1 MKTIKV
7 PKDFLELTFPWN
19 VPHNSTRRE
28 YIDVLDS
35 EKILIERALMS
46 LGQLLLF
53 LSQHQ
58 EPEGKSIPEE
68 MTEYWNFTVASIA
81 RNIPTFEDFN
91 LTKIEKEFFLYDVE
105 SPSEKMISEAAQKWL
120 WTVANNIASS
130 IVPWLEKA
138 MKDYQDSELI
148 EKYLAI
154 ASRYWHSSISKGLI
168 VSLIGA
174 GNRIAGE
181 RAIPLLEEVQ
191 QNSQD
196 RELAKMARSYKRLM
210 VDPNYG

>member
-1 MKTIKV
+1 MKTIEI
-7 PKDFLELTFPWN
+7 PKDLLELPFPWN
-19 VPHNSTRRE
+19 VPHNGTRSD
-28 YIDVLDS
+28 YINVLD
-35 EKILIERALMS
+35 KDRRTLERALVALEQVLS
-46 LGQLLLF
+46 F

-58 EPEGKSIPEE
+58 EPKGESIPDV
-68 MTEYWNFTVASIA
+68 MTEYWNFTASAIS
-81 RNIPTFEDFN
+81 RKFPTLEDFN
-91 LTKIEKEFFLYDVE
+91 LSKIERKFHLSKIEY
-105 SPSEKMISEAAQKWL
+105 PSELMIEEAAQKWL
-120 WTVANNIASS
+120 WTVARDIANS
-130 IVPWLEKA
+130 IFPWLEKA

-181 RAIPLLEEVQ
+181 KAIPLLEEAERDT
-191 QNSQD
+191 QD
-196 RELAKMARSYKRLM
+196 RELAKMAKSYKRLM